1 MRLPYRNSLSLAIVC
16 PQHSSNQSGHNSIPF
31 ITPPNLSLSSQVDP
45 SLSNSLPPATQH
57 MQLSINQ
64 TRPGPTHSANQAVS
78 PIRLSSA
85 TYPSGNHYAPAVFYS
100 SNPHGSR
107 SSSSSNVTY
116 NQPQSLISPSSSG
129 DRSPISPSTPKTPI
143 SPSKFGYT
151 AMINSSSISHS
162 NPSPQSHSSAS
173 QSVIS
178 NYSSAPTTAT
188 ATKAPFY
195 PVIVPVIPGIGNSV
209 STPLPGQVQPEEV
222 RKSAKTQPPVVNT
235 GNSCAMIPQPGDWM
249 VQFIN

>member
-1 MRLPYRNSLSLAIVC
+1 MRL
-16 PQHSSNQSGHNSIPF
+16 SIK
-31 ITPPNLSLSSQVDP
+31 
-45 SLSNSLPPATQH
+45 
-57 MQLSINQ
+57 Q

-85 TYPSGNHYAPAVFYS
+85 IYPSGNQYAPAVFYS

-107 SSSSSNVTY
+107 ISSSN
-116 NQPQSLISPSSSG
+116 
-129 DRSPISPSTPKTPI
+129 RSPISRFTANTPI

-151 AMINSSSISHS
+151 SRINSSSISHS

-188 ATKAPFY
+188 ATKAPFD

-235 GNSCAMIPQPGDWM
+235 GNSGAMIPQPGDR
-249 VQFIN
+249 I